1 MQISRSFA
9 SSLMRGFS
17 PTPVLSMTP
26 ENEGIEHSTIVKAFI
41 TIDKGSCLIPTIAH
55 DIFLYSGSFGNHT
68 GSADSEI
75 LETTTDVVIPLYVG
89 QTETH
94 RTTDSILKTLILP
107 ARTGRLT
114 KVITSKN
121 EVFYGGHGVI
131 LEEDGTPILLTKT
144 TWSYRRGTTKGVL
157 CISPKVFSMDNIV
170 YKGILSKIVPVYL
183 GIIDHPSSIKFT
195 LSVEDIQGFSKPQL
209 VNNSIKESCRTANQF
224 LKDNI
229 GNVFL

>member
-9 SSLMRGFS
+9 TSLMRGFS
-17 PTPVLSMTP
+17 PTPINSMIQ
-26 ENEGIEHSTIVKAFI
+26 ENEGIERSAIVKAFI
-41 TIDKGSCLIPTIAH
+41 TINKGSCHIPTIAH
-55 DIFLYSGSFGNHT
+55 DIFLYSSIAGGHT
-68 GSADSEI
+68 SSVDSEV

-144 TWSYRRGTTKGVL
+144 TWTYHRGTTNGVL
-157 CISPKVFSMDNIV
+157 FISPKVFSMDNIV

-224 LKDNI
+224 LKDNV